1 MTRAVD
7 LVLLAL
13 WVIFWIG
20 WLIGAVAFNN
30 PPSRSRPIGGIAVRA
45 GIFLLVLLLLRTNAF
60 SGNVATVESPVL
72 EAVGLVL
79 FLLGLA
85 TAAWARFYI
94 GRNWGTPMSEKADPE
109 LVTTGPYRYVRHPI
123 YSGLILA
130 MIGTTLAVGTY
141 WLIATVL
148 LGVYFVYSATVEE
161 QTMARLFPT
170 TYPAYKRTTKMLI
183 PFVV

>member
-7 LVLLAL
+7 LGVAAL
-13 WVIFWIG
+13 WALFWIG
-20 WLIGAVAFNN
+20 WLVAAVAFNN
-30 PPSRSRPIGGIAVRA
+30 PRSRSRPAGGIVIRA

-60 SGNVATVESPVL
+60 RGNIGTVDSPVL
-72 EAVGLVL
+72 EVIGLVL
-79 FLLGLA
+79 FVLGLCVA
-85 TAAWARFYI
+85 TWARVYI
-94 GRNWGTPMSEKADPE
+94 GRNWDTPMSEKADPE

-130 MIGTTLAVGTY
+130 MIGTTLAVAAY

-148 LGVYFVYSATVEE
+148 LGFYFVYSATVEE
-161 QTMARLFPT
+161 QTMTRLFPA
-170 TYPAYKRTTKMLI
+170 TYPAYKRSTKMLI